1 MKRKKIMAVFGT
13 RPEAVKMCPLVR
25 ELKGRDSADI
35 CVCVTGQ
42 HREMLWEVMRELD
55 VSAERDLGVMKS
67 SQTLFDVTSGVL
79 EGMKEVLT
87 SESPDVVLVH
97 GDTATAFAVS
107 LACFYLGIPTAHVEA
122 GLRTGDI
129 RSPFPEEFNRR
140 AIALTA
146 SYHFAPTTAAAEN
159 LLRESVPPSCVFVT
173 GNTVVDTVRY
183 TLRES
188 YTHPLLEGTEGKRI
202 VFLTAH
208 RRESLGAPLEQ
219 MLSAVRQ
226 VAETYDDVLVIY
238 PVHPNP
244 CVATVA
250 ETILGDCPRVRLCSP
265 LGVIDCHNIMAR
277 SYILVTDSGGLQE
290 EGAALRKPVLIMRNV
305 TERPEGLAAGVARLV
320 GTETESVFRSVS
332 SLLENGALYSQMS
345 LAPNPYGDGNASA
358 RIADILEER
367 LL

>member
-13 RPEAVKMCPLVR
+13 RPEAVKMCPLVW
-25 ELKGRDSADI
+25 ELKRRDRADI

-42 HREMLWEVMRELD
+42 HKELLWDVMRELEVIAD
-55 VSAERDLGVMKS
+55 CDLGIMKS
-67 SQTLFDVTSGVL
+67 SQTLFDITAGVL
-79 EGMKEVLT
+79 EGLKKVLI
-87 SESPDVVLVH
+87 SERPDIVLVH
-97 GDTATAFAVS
+97 GDTSTALAVS
-107 LACFYLGIPTAHVEA
+107 LACFYLGIPVAHVEA
-122 GLRTGDI
+122 GLRTGNI

-140 AIALTA
+140 AISLTA
-146 SYHFAPTTAAAEN
+146 SCHFAPTETAAEN
-159 LLRESVPPSCVFVT
+159 LLREGVPTSCVFVT
-173 GNTVVDTVRY
+173 GNTVVDTVKY
-183 TLRES
+183 TLKKD
-188 YTHPLLEGTEGKRI
+188 YAHPLLEGTDGKRI

-226 VAETYDDVLVIY
+226 VTEAYNDVLVIY

-244 CVATVA
+244 CVTTVA

-277 SYILVTDSGGLQE
+277 SHILLTDSGGLQE

-320 GTETESVFRSVS
+320 GTETESVFFAVC
-332 SLLENGALYSQMS
+332 SLLDNSALYSQMS